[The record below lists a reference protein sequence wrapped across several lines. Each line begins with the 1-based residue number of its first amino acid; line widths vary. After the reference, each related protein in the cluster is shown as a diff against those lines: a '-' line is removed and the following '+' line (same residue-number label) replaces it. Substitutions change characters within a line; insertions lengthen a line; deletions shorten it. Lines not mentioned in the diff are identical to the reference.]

1 MKTYMERM
9 RELREDSD
17 LTQYDIAQLLKTT
30 QQTYSRYEQGINELP
45 IRHLITLCR
54 FYQVTSDYFLGLSD
68 ERRAVCSTAVP
79 PGQRSDSGG
88 RRLRP
93 PAGLSG

>member
-17 LTQYDIAQLLKTT
+17 LTQYDIAKLLKTT
-30 QQTYSRYEQGINELP
+30 QQTYSRYEQGINEFP

-54 FYQVTSDYFLGLSD
+54 FYRVTSDYFLGLSD
-68 ERRAVCSTAVP
+68 ERKAF
-79 PGQRSDSGG
+79 
-88 RRLRP
+88 
-93 PAGLSG
+93 

>member
-9 RELREDSD
+9 RELREDND
-17 LTQYDIAQLLKTT
+17 LTQYDIAKLLKTT

-54 FYQVTSDYFLGLSD
+54 FYQVTSDYLLGLSD
-68 ERRAVCSTAVP
+68 
-79 PGQRSDSGG
+79 
-88 RRLRP
+88 
-93 PAGLSG
+93 

>member
-17 LTQYDIAQLLKTT
+17 LTQYDIAKLLKTT

-45 IRHLITLCR
+45 IRHLITLCQ
-54 FYQVTSDYFLGLSD
+54 FYNVTSDYFLGLSD
-68 ERRAVCSTAVP
+68 
-79 PGQRSDSGG
+79 
-88 RRLRP
+88 
-93 PAGLSG
+93 

>member
-1 MKTYMERM
+1 MKTYIERM

-17 LTQYDIAQLLKTT
+17 LTQYDIAMLLKTT

-54 FYQVTSDYFLGLSD
+54 FYKVTSDYFLGLS
-68 ERRAVCSTAVP
+68 E
-79 PGQRSDSGG
+79 
-88 RRLRP
+88 
-93 PAGLSG
+93 

>member
-1 MKTYMERM
+1 MIMKTYIDRM

-17 LTQYDIAQLLKTT
+17 LTQYDIAKLLKTT

-54 FYQVTSDYFLGLSD
+54 FYKVTSDYFLGLS
-68 ERRAVCSTAVP
+68 E
-79 PGQRSDSGG
+79 
-88 RRLRP
+88 
-93 PAGLSG
+93 

>member
-1 MKTYMERM
+1 MKTYIERM

-17 LTQYDIAQLLKTT
+17 LTQYDIAKLLKTT

-68 ERRAVCSTAVP
+68 EREAF
-79 PGQRSDSGG
+79 
-88 RRLRP
+88 
-93 PAGLSG
+93 

>member
-17 LTQYDIAQLLKTT
+17 LTQYDIAKLLKTT

-54 FYQVTSDYFLGLSD
+54 FYRVTSDYFLGLSD
-68 ERRAVCSTAVP
+68 ERKAF
-79 PGQRSDSGG
+79 
-88 RRLRP
+88 
-93 PAGLSG
+93 